1 MRSVKAGAVAV
12 AVVATIACLAG
23 PANAVDNPAE
33 PNEIITIDLNL
44 LGCSIGAGLGGEL
57 AAAFTGATT
66 GSATGSSSSVDTGFA
81 SRLRAAGCLPSW
93 K

>member
-1 MRSVKAGAVAV
+1 MRSVKAGAVGVAAAA
-12 AVVATIACLAG
+12 AVVCLAG
-23 PANAVDNPAE
+23 PAHAVDNPAE

>member
-12 AVVATIACLAG
+12 AIAASTACLAG
-23 PANAVDNPAE
+23 PAGAADNPAE
-33 PNEIITIDLNL
+33 PNEIITIDLDL

-57 AAAFTGATT
+57 AAAFTGTTT
-66 GSATGSSSSVDTGFA
+66 GSASGSSSSVDTGLA

>member
-1 MRSVKAGAVAV
+1 MRSVKAGAAAV
-12 AVVATIACLAG
+12 AAAAAVVCLAG
-23 PANAVDNPAE
+23 PAHAVDNPAE